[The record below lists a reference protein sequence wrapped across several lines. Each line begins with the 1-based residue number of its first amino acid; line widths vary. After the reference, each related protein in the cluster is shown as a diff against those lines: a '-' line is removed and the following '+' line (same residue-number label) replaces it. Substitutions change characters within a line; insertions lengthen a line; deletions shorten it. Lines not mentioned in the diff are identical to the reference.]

1 MEEIAHI
8 LFLSRPDLNQDM
20 SLRQLRQLCQKSGAQ
35 LTLLEVLEPV
45 SQNLFMSE
53 KVLASQL
60 ESKLIEHAETNL
72 KLIAEDFI
80 QAGVKTDT
88 VVVKGK
94 PVIEV
99 LRQVNEL
106 SVDLLMLNAES
117 ESNLKQRIFGSTAL
131 HLIRKCP
138 CPVWAIKSTCY
149 YPMRNIMGA
158 VDLNP
163 DDDDRQRSNLNPD
176 IARTTVML
184 ADLLG
189 TPAHLVQ
196 AWKLDNEAHLQ
207 TRGGLDDRT
216 LERLHRDMQRH
227 YESRMANFCTNVLS
241 EQQTKIKTHVVHGT
255 PAHVVAQQT
264 DYHNI
269 DLLVMGTLSRQGILG
284 MLIGNTAEDILN
296 SVDCSVLALKPP
308 GFVCPVKSD

>member
-1 MEEIAHI
+1 MENITHI

-20 SLRQLRQLCQKSGAQ
+20 SLRQVRQLCQKSGAK
-35 LTLLEVLEPV
+35 LTLMEVMTPV
-45 SQNLFMSE
+45 SQSLFMPE
-53 KVLASQL
+53 KVLASQV
-60 ESKLIEHAETNL
+60 ESKLTEHAQKSL
-72 KLIAEDFI
+72 DMIAEDFI
-80 QAGVKTDT
+80 HAGIQTTTLVA
-88 VVVKGK
+88 KGK

-99 LRQVNEL
+99 LRKVNEL
-106 SVDLLMLNAES
+106 SVDLLMLNAQS
-117 ESNLKQRIFGSTAL
+117 ESNLKQRIFGSTAQ

-138 CPVWAIKSTCY
+138 CPVWAVKSTSY

-163 DDDDRQRSNLNPD
+163 DNDDNQRANLNPD
-176 IARTTVML
+176 IATTTAML
-184 ADLLG
+184 AGLLSAK
-189 TPAHLVQ
+189 AHLVQ
-196 AWKLDNEAHLQ
+196 AWKLDNEDHLQ
-207 TRGGLDDRT
+207 TRGGLDDST
-216 LERLHRDMQRH
+216 FERLHRDMQRH
-227 YESRMANFCTNVLS
+227 YESRMANFCANVLS

-264 DYHNI
+264 DYHNV

-308 GFVCPVKSD
+308 GFVCPVKLD

>member
-1 MEEIAHI
+1 MEKIAHI
-8 LFLSRPDLNQDM
+8 LFFSRPELNQDM
-20 SLRQLRQLCQKSGAQ
+20 SLRQLRQLCQRSGAQ

-45 SQNLFMSE
+45 SQNLLMSE

-94 PVIEV
+94 PVVEV

-163 DDDDRQRSNLNPD
+163 DNDDRQRSNLNPD
-176 IARTTVML
+176 IARTTAML

-196 AWKLDNEAHLQ
+196 AGSWTMKLTFRRAEGWMTEPLNACTGICSDTMSREWQISAQ
-207 TRGGLDDRT
+207 MFYQSSKQ
-216 LERLHRDMQRH
+216 RLNPM
-227 YESRMANFCTNVLS
+227 
-241 EQQTKIKTHVVHGT
+241 
-255 PAHVVAQQT
+255 
-264 DYHNI
+264 
-269 DLLVMGTLSRQGILG
+269 
-284 MLIGNTAEDILN
+284 
-296 SVDCSVLALKPP
+296 
-308 GFVCPVKSD
+308 